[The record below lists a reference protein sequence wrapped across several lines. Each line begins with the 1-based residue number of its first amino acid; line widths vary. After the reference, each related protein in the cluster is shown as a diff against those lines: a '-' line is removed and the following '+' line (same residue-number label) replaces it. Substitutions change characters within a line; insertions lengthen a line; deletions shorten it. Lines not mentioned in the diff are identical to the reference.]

1 MKKVLA
7 IAILLSASMA
17 HGHAIQAGW
26 WRAENSVKLNGIPLP
41 GSENEECISKSKA
54 KDLKA
59 TIAKDL
65 KGKGCELTQWK
76 VKNKKLAAS
85 LICKNDDIDAKGD
98 LAGDVTDKM
107 YDLKGE
113 ASGKWKALPA
123 TVAVHMKG
131 NWVSA
136 CPK

>member
-1 MKKVLA
+1 MKTIFFLSA
-7 IAILLSASMA
+7 LLSANFA
-17 HGHAIQAGW
+17 FAHAIQPGI

-54 KDLKA
+54 RDLKA
-59 TIAKDL
+59 TITKDL
-65 KGKGCELTQWK
+65 KDKGCELTQWK
-76 VKNKKLAAS
+76 VKSKKLDAA
-85 LICKNDDIDAKGD
+85 LRCKNEDIDASGK

-113 ASGKWKALPA
+113 ASGKWKAIPA

-131 NWVSA
+131 NWVSG
-136 CPK
+136 CK